1 VVTELVLAEW
11 EEGICTLTL
20 NHPRKKNAL
29 SLALLEELGQAVETL
44 ADNEELRAV
53 ILQGA
58 EGAFSVGADLADVT
72 GTAADQE
79 IDRRIEQV
87 TQRMQALPVPCLAAI
102 EGPCVGGA
110 VTLTLACE
118 ALVASERAFFQIPAT
133 RLGLLYQPDAVA
145 RLHARMGSRT
155 LMRLL
160 LLGER
165 WDAQTALQAG
175 LVGWVVPEGTAHE
188 KALGLAQKVAKAP
201 QAVGAT
207 KSLLLAL
214 ERGERDLSSWQ
225 ATYAEILNSP
235 ERKAAVAKAK
245 ERLGIA

>member
-1 VVTELVLAEW
+1 MTELILEKW
-11 EEGICTLTL
+11 EEGVCTLTL

-29 SLALLEELGQAVETL
+29 SLALLAELGQAVETL

-58 EGAFSVGADLADVT
+58 EGALSVGANLADVT
-72 GTAADQE
+72 GTTADQE
-79 IDRRIEQV
+79 IDKRIEQV

-145 RLHARMGSRT
+145 RLHARLGSRT

-160 LLGER
+160 MLGER
-165 WDAQTALQAG
+165 WDAETALHAG
-175 LVGWVVPEGTAHE
+175 LVGWVVPEGMAHE
-188 KALGLAQKVAKAP
+188 KARELVRKVANAP
-201 QAVGAT
+201 KAVGAT

-214 ERGERDLSSWQ
+214 ERGEYDLSSWQ
-225 ATYAEILNSP
+225 ATYAEILSSP
-235 ERKAAVAKAK
+235 ERKAAVATAK
-245 ERLGIA
+245 ERLGIT

>member
-1 VVTELVLAEW
+1 MTGMVLTEREAGV
-11 EEGICTLTL
+11 CTLTL
-20 NHPRKKNAL
+20 NNPRKKNAL
-29 SLALLEELGQAVETL
+29 SLAMLAELEQSLEPLQ
-44 ADNEELRAV
+44 DDSDLRAV

-58 EGAFSVGADLADVT
+58 EGTFSVGADLADVT

-79 IDRRIEQV
+79 IDDRIEHVYQLM
-87 TQRMQALPVPCLAAI
+87 RALPVPCLAAI

-110 VTLTLACE
+110 VTVALACD
-118 ALVASERAFFQIPAT
+118 AQVASERSFFQIPAT
-133 RLGLLYQPDAVA
+133 RLGLLYNPDAVA
-145 RLHARMGSRT
+145 KFHARLGSGA

-188 KALGLAQKVAKAP
+188 KAQELVRNVAKAP
-201 QAVGAT
+201 KAVGAT

-214 ERGERDLSSWQ
+214 ERGERDLSPWKK
-225 ATYAEILNSP
+225 TYAEILSSP
-235 ERKAAVAKAK
+235 ERQAAVAQAK
-245 ERLGIA
+245 ERLGIT